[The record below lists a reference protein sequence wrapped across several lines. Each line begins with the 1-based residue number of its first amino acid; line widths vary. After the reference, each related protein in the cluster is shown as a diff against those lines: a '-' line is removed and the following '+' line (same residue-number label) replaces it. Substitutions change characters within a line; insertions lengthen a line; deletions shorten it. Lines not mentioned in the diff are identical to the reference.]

1 MSDAIL
7 GARVKTVFTAERG
20 CYGAKRITAE
30 LKDQDDQTPVNHKRI
45 ARIMKSLKLFGYT
58 KKRKVTTTVSNQKT
72 PVFPDLVRKFTA
84 DKPNQLYVGDITYL
98 PIADGSNMYLATV
111 IDCYSRRLVG
121 FSPAHAH
128 ELGSGICWHG

>member
-72 PVFPDLVRKFTA
+72 PVFPDLVAEIHRRQAKPALCRRHYLSA
-84 DKPNQLYVGDITYL
+84 DRGWVEYVPG
-98 PIADGSNMYLATV
+98 
-111 IDCYSRRLVG
+111 
-121 FSPAHAH
+121 
-128 ELGSGICWHG
+128 HGH